1 MAKANPENKAGHITS
16 GDVLEDLGFTA
27 EEIRETEIK
36 MTIWRPLR
44 EEIEARGLT
53 QTQIANLLQ
62 MHQPDASL
70 LARGRLEKFS
80 VMKLMQ
86 FAERLGL
93 TVQLM
98 VKPAE
103 ASPHGRRRSRSLAGQ
118 RRKVSPAKMGP
129 RTRKHTDKLTQFL
142 HRK

>member
-1 MAKANPENKAGHITS
+1 MARANVENKAGHITH
-16 GDVLEDLGFTA
+16 GDVLEDLGFSA

-44 EEIEARGLT
+44 AEIEARGLT
-53 QTQIANLLQ
+53 QAEVAGLLQ

-70 LARGRLEKFS
+70 LVRGRLEKFS

-93 TVQLM
+93 TIRLM
-98 VKPAE
+98 VKPAGE
-103 ASPHGRRRSRSLAGQ
+103 ARHARKARVRPSASGVTRGKSLA
-118 RRKVSPAKMGP
+118 VNM
-129 RTRKHTDKLTQFL
+129 RTRAKVVA
-142 HRK
+142 

>member
-1 MAKANPENKAGHITS
+1 MAKANPENKPGHITTS
-16 GDVLEDLGFTA
+16 DVLEDLGFTA

-44 EEIEARGLT
+44 AEIEARGLT
-53 QTQIANLLQ
+53 QVQIANLLQ

-70 LARGRLEKFS
+70 LVRGRLEKFS
-80 VMKLMQ
+80 VMRLMQ

-98 VKPAE
+98 VKPSE
-103 ASPHGRRRSRSLAGQ
+103 ALPHGRPRGSRSQAGQ
-118 RRKVSPAKMGP
+118 RRKVSPAKLEG
-129 RTRKHTDKLTQFL
+129 RTTAVARQT
-142 HRK
+142 R

>member
-1 MAKANPENKAGHITS
+1 MAKAQNKAQHFTT

-44 EEIEARGLT
+44 AEIEARGLT
-53 QTQIANLLQ
+53 QVQIANLLQ

-70 LARGRLEKFS
+70 LVRGRLDKFS
-80 VMKLMQ
+80 MTRLMQ

-93 TVQLM
+93 IVQLM

-103 ASPHGRRRSRSLAGQ
+103 ASPHGRPRGSQPLAGQ
-118 RRKVSPAKMGP
+118 RRKVSPVKLEG
-129 RTRKHTDKLTQFL
+129 RTRVVARQTL
-142 HRK
+142 

>member
-1 MAKANPENKAGHITS
+1 MARTNPGNKAGHVTN
-16 GDVLEDLGFTA
+16 GNVLEDLGFTA

-44 EEIEARGLT
+44 AEIEARGLT
-53 QTQIANLLQ
+53 QVQIANLLQ

-70 LARGRLEKFS
+70 LVRGRLEKFS
-80 VMKLMQ
+80 VMRLMQ

-98 VKPAE
+98 VKPSE
-103 ASPHGRRRSRSLAGQ
+103 ALPRGRPRGSRSLATQ
-118 RRKVSPAKMGP
+118 RRKISPAKLEG
-129 RTRKHTDKLTQFL
+129 RTKAVARQT
-142 HRK
+142 R